1 MIERLPS
8 GIPRLDGVLSGGL
21 AVDSINLI
29 IGVPGSGKTILAQ
42 RYAFTNGTAERPA
55 LYLSTVSE
63 PLDKIVRF
71 GQTMSFFDV
80 AAVGTR
86 VLYEDLGQDLDRGG
100 LPAVLERIQTLMR
113 ERRPALLVIDSFK
126 ALTPYAADDRDYRS
140 FLHQLA
146 GAASAISGVSLW
158 IGEYDREEV
167 ATAPEFA
174 VADSVIALGTQRF
187 GDRSGRVLEVLK
199 LRGSDYAA
207 GQHGYRLTDGGL
219 EVFPRLADPGD
230 ASAYL
235 LRDRRISTGMTA
247 LDDMLGDGYWPGSAT
262 LCAGPTGVGKTIMG
276 LQFISRGAARGEP
289 GVVASLQENRTQLQR
304 VADAFSWT
312 LDGDI
317 EVMYRSP
324 VSIQIDEW
332 VYELLGIVDRIGA
345 ARVLI
350 DSLFDLQLAA
360 GDSVRFREYM
370 YSLTQRCSRAG
381 VSLFMT
387 SEVPDLFDVSRLSD
401 YGISYLSDN
410 VLLLQYRREGA
421 DVRRAITVLKA
432 RSTRNVTE
440 VREFTIGPDGI
451 TVGGTFDD
459 RA

>member
-1 MIERLPS
+1 M
-8 GIPRLDGVLSGGL
+8 
-21 AVDSINLI
+21 
-29 IGVPGSGKTILAQ
+29 
-42 RYAFTNGTAERPA
+42 
-55 LYLSTVSE
+55 SE

-219 EVFPRLADPGD
+219 DVFPRLADPGD

-289 GVVASLQENRTQLQR
+289 GVVASLQENPTQLQR
-304 VADAFSWT
+304 VAGAFSWT

-332 VYELLGIVDRIGA
+332 VYELLETVDRIGA
-345 ARVLI
+345 RRVLI
-350 DSLFDLQLAA
+350 DSLVDLQFAA

-401 YGISYLSDN
+401 YGVSHLSDN
-410 VLLLQYRREGA
+410 VLLLQYRRDGA
-421 DVRRAITVLKA
+421 DVRRAHHRPEGPLDQKRDRGPGVHD
-432 RSTRNVTE
+432 RSRRHHRRRD
-440 VREFTIGPDGI
+440 VRRPALRGPRGSA
-451 TVGGTFDD
+451 VAG
-459 RA
+459 

>member
-1 MIERLPS
+1 VIQRLPS
-8 GIPRLDGVLSGGL
+8 GIARLDDILSGGL

-63 PLDKIVRF
+63 PLDKILRF

-86 VLYEDLGQDLDRGG
+86 VVYEDLGEDLARRG
-100 LPAVLERIQTLMR
+100 LPAALERIQTLVR
-113 ERRPALLVIDSFK
+113 ERRPGLVVIDSFK

-146 GAASAISGVSLW
+146 GAVSAVSGANLW
-158 IGEYDREEV
+158 VGEYDRQEV

-174 VADSVIALGTQRF
+174 VADSVIALGTRPF

-199 LRGSDYAA
+199 LRGSDYSS
-207 GQHGYRLTDGGL
+207 GHHGYRLTGDGL
-219 EVFPRLADPGD
+219 DVFPRFADPRD
-230 ASAYL
+230 ESVYI
-235 LRDRRISTGMTA
+235 LRDRRISTGIAA

-262 LCAGPTGVGKTIMG
+262 LCAGPSGVGKTIMG
-276 LQFISRGAARGEP
+276 LQFIARGAAQGDP
-289 GVVASLQENRTQLQR
+289 GVVASLQENPTQLAR
-304 VADAFSWT
+304 VARAFSWS
-312 LDGDI
+312 LDGPT

-324 VSIQIDEW
+324 VNIQIDEW
-332 VYELLGIVDRIGA
+332 VYELLGTVERIGA
-345 ARVLI
+345 RRVLI
-350 DSLFDLQLAA
+350 DSLFDLQFAA
-360 GDSVRFREYM
+360 GESVRFREYM
-370 YSLTQRCSRAG
+370 YSLTQRCSRTG
-381 VSLFMT
+381 VNLFMT

-401 YGISYLSDN
+401 YGVSHLSDN
-410 VLLLQYRREGA
+410 VLLLQYRRDGE
-421 DVRRAITVLKA
+421 DVRRTITVLKA
-432 RSTRNVTE
+432 RSTSNATE

-451 TVGGTFDD
+451 AVGGTFDD
-459 RA
+459 RP